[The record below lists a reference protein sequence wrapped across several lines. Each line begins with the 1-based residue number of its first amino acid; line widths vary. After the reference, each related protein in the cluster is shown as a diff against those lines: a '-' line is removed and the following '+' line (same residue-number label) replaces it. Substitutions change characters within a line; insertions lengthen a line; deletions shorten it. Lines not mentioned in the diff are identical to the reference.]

1 MKSINRSLM
10 FVIFISALILA
21 SCASGPDM
29 FIAKEVSAVDKA
41 EFLFKQGVA
50 QYESLL
56 QEKNDLKSIPR
67 VRKFFENALL
77 ADPLHPQAQ
86 SWIEKVDAF
95 GSKQYAGY
103 ISTAQKL
110 LAKGKR
116 TKAEDYEMVLAVKKA
131 GDIKSSEKELAKL
144 KSDTAGVRKD
154 IIQTRVKKIYDA
166 QAKILAASAPK
177 ALSKLI
183 PGASSLMRE
192 VEAIDPGN
200 GEVKKAQAAIGGHIT
215 TLAQKDIDDAKASLE
230 NRKYGDA
237 EAAITRADGIVSG
250 FDPDTDGEIKALKYQ
265 LYLRWGNALYGLNK
279 FSLAD
284 QKAAKALS
292 ISRTTEAVSLKAK
305 INKATAKAVQD
316 YDADI
321 QDVLA
326 DIDSLISQGE
336 LVKAWGQVDANVALM
351 KKKANKDQ
359 LESKREAIVAA
370 LKPMYNDGIAAYNE
384 EDYELA
390 RDKFTVVTKIKPDYE
405 QAQAYLDRTNGKLK
419 ALSGEN

>member
-1 MKSINRSLM
+1 MKSNNRSRM
-10 FVIFISALILA
+10 YVILLAALVLA

-41 EFLFKQGVA
+41 DFLFKQGVA
-50 QYESLL
+50 QYEDLL
-56 QEKNDLKSIPR
+56 MDKNDLKSIPR

-95 GSKQYAGY
+95 GSKRYAGY
-103 ISTAQKL
+103 IETAQKL

-131 GDIKSSEKELAKL
+131 GDIKSSDKELSKL
-144 KSDTAGVRKD
+144 RSDTAGVRKE
-154 IIQTRVKKIYDA
+154 IIQGRVAKISDA
-166 QAKILAASAPK
+166 QTKILAQSNPK
-177 ALSKLI
+177 TLSKLV
-183 PGASSLMRE
+183 PVAGSLMAE
-192 VEAIDPGN
+192 IETIDPGN
-200 GEVKKAQAAIGGHIT
+200 GDVKKAQAAIGGHIT
-215 TLAQKDIDDAKASLE
+215 ALAQKDIDTARESLE

-237 EAAITRADGIVSG
+237 EAAIVRADKIVSG
-250 FDPDTDGEIKALKYQ
+250 FDPGTDGEIKALKYQ

-305 INKATAKAVQD
+305 INKATAAKVQD

-321 QDVLA
+321 QDVLGE
-326 DIDSLISQGE
+326 IDSLIAQGE

-359 LESKREAIVAA
+359 LEAKRDAIVEA

-419 ALSGEN
+419 ALSGAN